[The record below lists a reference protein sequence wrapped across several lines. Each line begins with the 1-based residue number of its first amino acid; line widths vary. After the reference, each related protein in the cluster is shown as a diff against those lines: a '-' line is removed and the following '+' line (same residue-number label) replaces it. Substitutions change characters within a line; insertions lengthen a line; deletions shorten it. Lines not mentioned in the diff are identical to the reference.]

1 MMKRLVFTLILLLLM
16 SACVYAQTFFEDDF
30 EDPGATADKWE
41 IILGDW
47 EVNNGIFQQT
57 GQDIDPWLVAMVS
70 NDHWREEWTEYTVEF
85 KVRNPVEGLDNGV
98 SVLFRVQDPV
108 PVNWAERN
116 GPNSNVYRWA
126 LNISMNTLGL
136 IGVYEAGV
144 YQRLTE
150 SPYSVIIGKW
160 HEVKLVVTEKD
171 ATAYIDGQ
179 EVLKTDDVRWTRGR
193 VGIQAYN
200 GPLDFDDFII
210 YGPAGASVE
219 PTSKLATTWSSIKAK

>member
-1 MMKRLVFTLILLLLM
+1 MKKLMFVFLLLLV
-16 SACVYAQTFFEDDF
+16 SFSVQAQIYFQDDF
-30 EDPGATADKWE
+30 EDPQTTKDKWE
-41 IILGDW
+41 IIQGDW
-47 EVNNGIFQQT
+47 QANNGIFQQL
-57 GQDIDPWLVAMVS
+57 GQDIDPWLVAMVA
-70 NDHWREEWTEYTVEF
+70 NDYWKGEWTGYTVEF
-85 KVRNPVEGLDNGV
+85 EVRNPVEGLDNGV

-144 YQRLTE
+144 YQRLCE
-150 SPYSVIIGKW
+150 SPFSLVIGEW
-160 HEVKLVVTEKD
+160 YDVKLVVTKKD
-171 ATAYIDGQ
+171 ATAYING
-179 EVLKTDDVRWTRGR
+179 EKVLQTDDVRWTEGR

-210 YGPAGASVE
+210 YGPEGALVKPAG
-219 PTSKLATTWSSIKAK
+219 KLIATWSQIKGVY